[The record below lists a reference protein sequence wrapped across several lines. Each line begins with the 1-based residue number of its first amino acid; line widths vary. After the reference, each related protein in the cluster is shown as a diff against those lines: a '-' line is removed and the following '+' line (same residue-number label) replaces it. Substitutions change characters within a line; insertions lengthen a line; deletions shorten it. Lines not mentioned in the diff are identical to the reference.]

1 MFAQDLDPS
10 RNEAAQWLAAG
21 GGQVRLERCER
32 RSFGPCCGLAHAS
45 GDQQLGDVHS
55 CAFTCQRRSATAA
68 MSERRERSR
77 TPLWLIS
84 TFNLMPRLIASF
96 TASGSSYSPRRESG
110 TSRHAAKIAALNR
123 QQFLLM
129 SLAASRS
136 PMAGFSTMPARN
148 PAESTTQPAKA
159 WMRFSGMLL
168 LRTSEPASNST

>member
-32 RSFGPCCGLAHAS
+32 RSFGPCCDLAHAS

-84 TFNLMPRLIASF
+84 TFNLMPRSSASF
-96 TASGSSYSPRRESG
+96 PANGRALSLRAGSGE
-110 TSRHAAKIAALNR
+110 T
-123 QQFLLM
+123 
-129 SLAASRS
+129 
-136 PMAGFSTMPARN
+136 
-148 PAESTTQPAKA
+148 
-159 WMRFSGMLL
+159 
-168 LRTSEPASNST
+168 